1 MTKEACKNIVVGMM
15 RAGLEATEAIATVL
29 KPQELTLQQF
39 NVLRILRGQKG
50 EMATLYE
57 VQSQMIHKM
66 SNTTRII
73 DRLIDKEL
81 VSRNTCSD
89 NRRKIDLCITPK
101 GLELLALLDPIVAQA
116 EGDFVAQFDPEN
128 IAALTLLFHQNRIV

>member
-1 MTKEACKNIVVGMM
+1 MM
-15 RAGLEATEAIATVL
+15 RAGLEATEAIASVL
-29 KPQELTLQQF
+29 KPQELSLQQF

-50 EMATLYE
+50 KMATLQD

-73 DRLIDKEL
+73 DRLIEKGL
-81 VSRNTCSD
+81 VSRNTCSE

-101 GLELLALLDPIVAQA
+101 GLELLATLDPVIAQA
-116 EGDFVAQFDPEN
+116 EGDFVAQFEPEN
-128 IAALTLLFHQNRIV
+128 IQALTLLFHQNRIV

>member
-1 MTKEACKNIVVGMM
+1 MTKDTCKDIVVGMM
-15 RAGLEATEAIATVL
+15 RAGLEATEAIASVL
-29 KPQELTLQQF
+29 KPQELSLQQF

-50 EMATLYE
+50 KMATLQD

-73 DRLIDKEL
+73 DRLIEKGL
-81 VSRNTCSD
+81 VSRNTCSE

-101 GLELLALLDPIVAQA
+101 GLELLATLDPVIAQA
-116 EGDFVAQFDPEN
+116 EGDFVAQFEPEN
-128 IAALTLLFHQNRIV
+128 IQALTLLFHQNRIV

>member
-1 MTKEACKNIVVGMM
+1 MTKDTYKDIVVGMM
-15 RAGLEATEAIATVL
+15 RAGLEATEAIASVL
-29 KPQELTLQQF
+29 KPQELSLQQF

-50 EMATLYE
+50 KMATLQD

-73 DRLIDKEL
+73 DRLIEKGL
-81 VSRNTCSD
+81 VSRNTCSE

-101 GLELLALLDPIVAQA
+101 GLELLATLDPVIAQA
-116 EGDFVAQFDPEN
+116 EGDFVAQFEPEN
-128 IAALTLLFHQNRIV
+128 IQALTLLFHQNRIV

>member
-1 MTKEACKNIVVGMM
+1 MTKDTYKDIVVGMM
-15 RAGLEATEAIATVL
+15 RAGLEATEAIASVL
-29 KPQELTLQQF
+29 KPQELSLQQF

-50 EMATLYE
+50 KMATLQD

-73 DRLIDKEL
+73 DRLIEKGL
-81 VSRNTCSD
+81 VSRNTCSE

-101 GLELLALLDPIVAQA
+101 GLELLATLDPVIAQA
-116 EGDFVAQFDPEN
+116 EDDFVAQFEPEN
-128 IAALTLLFHQNRIV
+128 IQALTLLFHQNRIV